1 MQLLI
6 AILSSILI
14 ACSVTTATPV
24 NPSRTTNFESSST
37 AIYTATATTYPST
50 STFNDLNVNSVNCG
64 RYSREKKEAIKE
76 YAESGY
82 NLKLTHKKCK
92 SIKVKTTAQKRV
104 VKNLNERVEL
114 LFSVATPSDGGPG
127 YMETM
132 SLIQSGNDAL
142 EDLESQQRICDVQ
155 YYSWCERL
163 RLAKER
169 LAREFF
175 GGFSFSFGLVSSGR
189 MMDLLASQ
197 TFLNCFSQ
205 FYPNIPSSST
215 DSEGASTSGTQGS
228 SSRPHG
234 PPPSYGVVMR
244 KPKLYKVTQYSPGD
258 QPPSYQDVVRNPQN
272 FPEVLEDPDVTESSS
287 MSPSIVHPTQTSS
300 SVPPSQHTASSTLRR
315 VASTLQRASSSM
327 RRVSSTLRRA
337 ASSVQN
343 VASSLTWKVDR
354 S

>member
-1 MQLLI
+1 MMKLLI
-6 AILSSILI
+6 AILSSTLI

-50 STFNDLNVNSVNCG
+50 STFLDLNVNSVNCG
-64 RYSREKKEAIKE
+64 DYSTETKEAIKE
-76 YAESGY
+76 YAKAKCSF
-82 NLKLTHKKCK
+82 KTIHKKYE
-92 SIKVKTTAQKRV
+92 SISIEIVDQKTVVKDLHKRV
-104 VKNLNERVEL
+104 KL
-114 LFSVATPSDGGPG
+114 LSPVTTPSDGGPD
-127 YMETM
+127 YMETQ
-132 SLIQSGNDAL
+132 SLLQSENDAL
-142 EDLESQQRICDVQ
+142 ADLESQQRICNIQ
-155 YYSWCERL
+155 HYAEYEKL
-163 RLAKER
+163 RLAKEK
-169 LAREFF
+169 LARKFF
-175 GGFSFSFGLVSSGR
+175 GTFNFSFGRVSSER

-215 DSEGASTSGTQGS
+215 DSERASTSGTQGS
-228 SSRPHG
+228 PQSYG
-234 PPPSYGVVMR
+234 PPPSYEVVMK
-244 KPKLYKVTQYSPGD
+244 KPKLYKVTQYSPSD

-272 FPEVLEDPDVTESSS
+272 FPEVLEDPDITQSSS

>member
-1 MQLLI
+1 MMKLLI
-6 AILSSILI
+6 AILSSTLI

-50 STFNDLNVNSVNCG
+50 STFLDLNVNSVNC
-64 RYSREKKEAIKE
+64 EIVDQK
-76 YAESGY
+76 
-82 NLKLTHKKCK
+82 TV
-92 SIKVKTTAQKRV
+92 VKDLHKRV
-104 VKNLNERVEL
+104 KL
-114 LFSVATPSDGGPG
+114 LSPVTTPSDGGPD
-127 YMETM
+127 YMETQ
-132 SLIQSGNDAL
+132 SLLQSENDAL
-142 EDLESQQRICDVQ
+142 ADLESQQRICNIQ
-155 YYSWCERL
+155 HYAEYEKL
-163 RLAKER
+163 RLAKEK
-169 LAREFF
+169 LARKFF
-175 GGFSFSFGLVSSGR
+175 GTFNFSFGRVSSRR

-272 FPEVLEDPDVTESSS
+272 FPKVLEDPDVTQSSS

-300 SVPPSQHTASSTLRR
+300 SVPPSQNTASSTLRR

-337 ASSVQN
+337 ASNVQN

>member
-1 MQLLI
+1 M
-6 AILSSILI
+6 
-14 ACSVTTATPV
+14 
-24 NPSRTTNFESSST
+24 
-37 AIYTATATTYPST
+37 
-50 STFNDLNVNSVNCG
+50 
-64 RYSREKKEAIKE
+64 
-76 YAESGY
+76 
-82 NLKLTHKKCK
+82 
-92 SIKVKTTAQKRV
+92 
-104 VKNLNERVEL
+104 
-114 LFSVATPSDGGPG
+114 FSVATPNDGGPG
-127 YMETM
+127 YTETM
-132 SLIQSGNDAL
+132 SLIQSGNAAL
-142 EDLESQQRICDVQ
+142 ENLESQQKYAMTNI
-155 YYSWCERL
+155 L
-163 RLAKER
+163 LG
-169 LAREFF
+169 ARECVQPKKDLQE
-175 GGFSFSFGLVSSGR
+175 SF
-189 MMDLLASQ
+189 LALSASV
-197 TFLNCFSQ
+197 LDGQ

-234 PPPSYGVVMR
+234 PPPSYEVVMR

-272 FPEVLEDPDVTESSS
+272 FPKVLEDPDVTQSSS

-337 ASSVQN
+337 ASSVQK